1 MYVSYNIFNMFE
13 IITQRPFVGN
23 TSRVK
28 FHEVT
33 YTNHLHVCTVKVQSL
48 TYLEPGLAIN

>member
-1 MYVSYNIFNMFE
+1 MFE